1 MSDKTNNTS
10 TTNNNTYFEDS
21 VHNSH
26 DPFSD
31 WSRLIHRPVYSIDG
45 KKIGFVRKL
54 VADYILVKKGLVTLN
69 KYFIPKSLAE
79 SLDKKR
85 RIRLKVDANEV
96 RTKYSYAKMKD
107 LLMALENVPQQDV
120 KPNPLYDRLQTFRYG
135 VTRNRIAA
143 AIAFV
148 SGILFISSG
157 YKANIAIY
165 YLIESQIIAI
175 DGLRDFWQYLITPI
189 GVLALLA
196 QLGGITVLL
205 GAGFFAANRVN
216 IGKFLVIVGTGQG
229 LFTIAIRILTEIWTG
244 EIWGI
249 DNYITWLTSSATGLG
264 ILFAVLSQSV
274 SKGKGQSITSKA
286 VRFALRRQSI
296 QKNNDRK

>member
-1 MSDKTNNTS
+1 MSDDNNK
-10 TTNNNTYFEDS
+10 NYLNYEDS
-21 VHNSH
+21 VRNAH

-31 WSRLIHRPVYSIDG
+31 WSRLMHKPVYSIDG

-54 VADYILVKKGLVTLN
+54 VADYILVKNGLVTLN

-107 LLMALENVPQQDV
+107 LLIALENVPQQDV

-143 AIAFV
+143 AIAFI

-165 YLIESQIIAI
+165 NLIESQIIAI

-196 QLGGITVLL
+196 QLGGITVLF

-249 DNYITWLTSSATGLG
+249 DNYITWLTSSAVGLG

-274 SKGKGQSITSKA
+274 SKGKGQSISSKA
-286 VRFALRRQSI
+286 IKFVLRRRI
-296 QKNNDRK
+296 H

>member
-1 MSDKTNNTS
+1 MSDD
-10 TTNNNTYFEDS
+10 NNNKDYMNYEES
-21 VHNSH
+21 VRNAH

-31 WSRLIHRPVYSIDG
+31 WSRLMHKPVYSIDG

-54 VADYILVKKGLVTLN
+54 VADYILVKNGLVNLN

-107 LLMALENVPQQDV
+107 LLIALEVVPQQDV

-135 VTRNRIAA
+135 ITRNRIAA

-165 YLIESQIIAI
+165 YLIENQIIAI

-196 QLGGITVLL
+196 QLGGITVLF

-249 DNYITWLTSSATGLG
+249 DNYITWLTSSAVGLG

-274 SKGKGQSITSKA
+274 SKGKGQSISSKA
-286 VRFALRRQSI
+286 IKFVLRRRI
-296 QKNNDRK
+296 H

>member
-1 MSDKTNNTS
+1 MSDDKNKQYYDDPVSNA
-10 TTNNNTYFEDS
+10 
-21 VHNSH
+21 H

-31 WSRLIHRPVYSIDG
+31 WSKLIHRPVYSIDG

-54 VADYILVKKGLVTLN
+54 VADYMLVKKGLVNLN

-79 SLDKKR
+79 SLDKKK

-107 LLMALENVPQQDV
+107 LLTALENVPEQDV
-120 KPNPLYDRLQTFRYG
+120 KPNPLYDRLQTFRHG
-135 VTRNRIAA
+135 VTRNRSAA

-148 SGILFISSG
+148 SGILFLSSG
-157 YKANIAIY
+157 YKANLEIY
-165 YLIESQIIAI
+165 NLITNQIIAV
-175 DGLRDFWQYLITPI
+175 DGLRDFWQYLIAPI

-196 QLGGITVLL
+196 QLGGITVLF

-229 LFTIAIRILTEIWTG
+229 LLTIAIRILTEIWTG
-244 EIWGI
+244 QIWGI
-249 DNYITWLTSSATGLG
+249 DNYVTWLTSSATGLG

-274 SKGKGQSITSKA
+274 SKGKGQSISSKA

-296 QKNNDRK
+296 QKKVEGGE

>member
-1 MSDKTNNTS
+1 MSDD
-10 TTNNNTYFEDS
+10 NNNKNYLNYEDR
-21 VHNSH
+21 VRNAH

-107 LLMALENVPQQDV
+107 LLTALENVPEQDV
-120 KPNPLYDRLQTFRYG
+120 KPRPLYDRLQSFRYG
-135 VTRNRIAA
+135 VTRNRAAA

-157 YKANIAIY
+157 YQANIAIY
-165 YLIESQIIAI
+165 NLIEDQIIAI
-175 DGLRDFWQYLITPI
+175 DGLRDFWQYLIEPI

-196 QLGGITVLL
+196 QLGGITVLF
-205 GAGFFAANRVN
+205 GAES
-216 IGKFLVIVGTGQG
+216 IS
-229 LFTIAIRILTEIWTG
+229 E
-244 EIWGI
+244 
-249 DNYITWLTSSATGLG
+249 SSL
-264 ILFAVLSQSV
+264 
-274 SKGKGQSITSKA
+274 
-286 VRFALRRQSI
+286 
-296 QKNNDRK
+296 

>member
-1 MSDKTNNTS
+1 MNK
-10 TTNNNTYFEDS
+10 
-21 VHNSH
+21 
-26 DPFSD
+26 
-31 WSRLIHRPVYSIDG
+31 PVYSIDG

-54 VADYILVKKGLVTLN
+54 IADYILVKNGLVTLN

-107 LLMALENVPQQDV
+107 LLTALENVPEQDV
-120 KPNPLYDRLQTFRYG
+120 KPRPLYDRLQTFRYG

-165 YLIESQIIAI
+165 NLIESQIVAI

-196 QLGGITVLL
+196 QLGGLTVLF

-216 IGKFLVIVGTGQG
+216 IGKFLVIIGTGQG

-249 DNYITWLTSSATGLG
+249 DNYITWLTSSAAGLG

-274 SKGKGQSITSKA
+274 SKGKGQSINSKA
-286 VRFALRRQSI
+286 IRFVLRR
-296 QKNNDRK
+296 RTH

>member
-1 MSDKTNNTS
+1 MSDDNNEK
-10 TTNNNTYFEDS
+10 NYLNYENS
-21 VHNSH
+21 VRNAH

-45 KKIGFVRKL
+45 KKLGFVRKL

-107 LLMALENVPQQDV
+107 LLIALENVPQQDV
-120 KPNPLYDRLQTFRYG
+120 KPRPLYDRLQTFRYG
-135 VTRNRIAA
+135 VTRNRAAA

-165 YLIESQIIAI
+165 NLIESQIIAI

-196 QLGGITVLL
+196 QFGGITVLF

-249 DNYITWLTSSATGLG
+249 DNYVTWLTSSAAGLG

-274 SKGKGQSITSKA
+274 SKGKGQSIGSKA
-286 VRFALRRQSI
+286 LSFVLRRRFHSEDNGM
-296 QKNNDRK
+296 K

>member
-1 MSDKTNNTS
+1 MSDD
-10 TTNNNTYFEDS
+10 NNNKNYLNYEDR
-21 VHNSH
+21 VRNAH

-107 LLMALENVPQQDV
+107 LLTALENVPEQDV
-120 KPNPLYDRLQTFRYG
+120 KPRPLYDRLQSFRYG
-135 VTRNRIAA
+135 VTRNRAAA

-157 YKANIAIY
+157 YQANIAIY
-165 YLIESQIIAI
+165 NLIEDQIIAI
-175 DGLRDFWQYLITPI
+175 DGLRDFWQYLIEPI

-196 QLGGITVLL
+196 QLGGITVLF
-205 GAGFFAANRVN
+205 GAG
-216 IGKFLVIVGTGQG
+216 Q
-229 LFTIAIRILTEIWTG
+229 
-244 EIWGI
+244 IWGV
-249 DNYITWLTSSATGLG
+249 DNYVTWLTSSAAGLG

-274 SKGKGQSITSKA
+274 SKGKGQSISSKA
-286 VRFALRRQSI
+286 VRYILRKRIHSEV
-296 QKNNDRK
+296 

>member
-1 MSDKTNNTS
+1 MSDDNNK
-10 TTNNNTYFEDS
+10 NYFNYEES
-21 VHNSH
+21 VRNAH

-31 WSRLIHRPVYSIDG
+31 WSRLMHKPVYSIDG

-54 VADYILVKKGLVTLN
+54 VADYILVKNGLVNLN

-107 LLMALENVPQQDV
+107 LLMALENVPQQDM

-165 YLIESQIIAI
+165 YLIENQIIAI

-249 DNYITWLTSSATGLG
+249 DNYITWLTSSAVGLG

-274 SKGKGQSITSKA
+274 SKGKGQSISSKA
-286 VRFALRRQSI
+286 IKFVLRR
-296 QKNNDRK
+296 RTH

>member
-1 MSDKTNNTS
+1 MSDNTNK
-10 TTNNNTYFEDS
+10 NNAYSEDTF
-21 VHNSH
+21 HNAH

-31 WSRLIHRPVYSIDG
+31 WSRLIHRPVYSMDG
-45 KKIGFVRKL
+45 KKLGFVRKL
-54 VADYILVKKGLVTLN
+54 VADYMLVKKGLVTLN

-107 LLMALENVPQQDV
+107 LLTALENVPEQDV
-120 KPNPLYDRLQTFRYG
+120 KPRPLYDRVQSFRYG
-135 VTRNRIAA
+135 VTRNRLAA

-165 YLIESQIIAI
+165 DLIRNQIIAI
-175 DGLRDFWQYLITPI
+175 DGLRDFSQYLIEPI

-196 QLGGITVLL
+196 QLGGITVLF

-229 LFTIAIRILTEIWTG
+229 LFTIAVHILTEIWTG
-244 EIWGI
+244 QIWGI
-249 DNYITWLTSSATGLG
+249 QNYVIWLTSSAAGLG

-274 SKGKGQSITSKA
+274 SKGEGQSISSKA
-286 VRFALRRQSI
+286 VRFALRRQIHS
-296 QKNNDRK
+296 KS

>member
-1 MSDKTNNTS
+1 MSDDNNKA
-10 TTNNNTYFEDS
+10 YYDDS
-21 VHNSH
+21 VRNAN

-31 WSRLIHRPVYSIDG
+31 WSKLIHRPVYSLDG
-45 KKIGFVRKL
+45 KKIGFIRKL
-54 VADYILVKKGLVTLN
+54 VSDYMLVKKGLVTLN

-107 LLMALENVPQQDV
+107 LLTALENVPEQDV
-120 KPNPLYDRLQTFRYG
+120 KPNPLYDRLQTFRHG
-135 VTRNRIAA
+135 VTRNRSAA

-157 YKANIAIY
+157 YKANIEIY
-165 YLIESQIIAI
+165 NLIQDQIIAI

-196 QLGGITVLL
+196 QLGGITVLF

-216 IGKFLVIVGTGQG
+216 IGKFLVIIGTGQG
-229 LFTIAIRILTEIWTG
+229 LFTIAIRILTVLLTNQSEFSAFLN
-244 EIWGI
+244 
-249 DNYITWLTSSATGLG
+249 NYVLSLTTSAAGLG

-274 SKGKGQSITSKA
+274 SKGKGQ
-286 VRFALRRQSI
+286 
-296 QKNNDRK
+296 

>member
-1 MSDKTNNTS
+1 MSDDNNK
-10 TTNNNTYFEDS
+10 NYLNYEDS
-21 VHNSH
+21 VRNAH

-31 WSRLIHRPVYSIDG
+31 WSRLMHKPVYSIDG

-54 VADYILVKKGLVTLN
+54 VADYILVKNGLVTLN

-107 LLMALENVPQQDV
+107 LLIALENVPQQDV

-143 AIAFV
+143 AIAFI

-165 YLIESQIIAI
+165 NLIESQIIAI

-196 QLGGITVLL
+196 QLGGITVLF

-249 DNYITWLTSSATGLG
+249 DNYITWLTSSAVGLG

-274 SKGKGQSITSKA
+274 SKGKGQSISSKA
-286 VRFALRRQSI
+286 IRFVLRR
-296 QKNNDRK
+296 